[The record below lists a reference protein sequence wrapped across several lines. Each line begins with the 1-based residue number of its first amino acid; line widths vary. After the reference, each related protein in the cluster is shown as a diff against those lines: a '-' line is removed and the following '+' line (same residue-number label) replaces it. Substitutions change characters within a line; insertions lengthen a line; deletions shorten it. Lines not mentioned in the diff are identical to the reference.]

1 MNGATAKLFMH
12 GRSQA
17 VRLPK
22 EFRFEGT
29 EVRVSKV
36 GDKVI
41 LEPSR
46 SSRSMSR
53 RGSRGSTNSAG
64 ADFLPDGIPDD
75 PPAEPD
81 PRVFFDDMICLDTN
95 IAIYVINR
103 RVPAVRFRL
112 AEQLRLGTEIG
123 LPVDRAVRIALWPC
137 AQRPAGGV
145 RSSAGG
151 ISGARYRGASIR

>member
-1 MNGATAKLFMH
+1 MSSTAKLLML

-41 LEPSR
+41 LEPLAKTEAEIAAVWAQIDALR
-46 SSRSMSR
+46 N
-53 RGSRGSTNSAG
+53 GEDLFPEGGFDA
-64 ADFLPDGIPDD
+64 

-81 PRVFFDDMICLDTN
+81 PRKL
-95 IAIYVINR
+95 
-103 RVPAVRFRL
+103 
-112 AEQLRLGTEIG
+112 LG
-123 LPVDRAVRIALWPC
+123 
-137 AQRPAGGV
+137 
-145 RSSAGG
+145 
-151 ISGARYRGASIR
+151 

>member
-1 MNGATAKLFMH
+1 MNSPAKPSTLSTAKLFMH

-41 LEPSR
+41 LEP
-46 SSRSMSR
+46 MKKQPIDFDKFW
-53 RGSRGSTNSAG
+53 AELDALG
-64 ADFLPDGIPDD
+64 ARDFLPEGIPDD

-81 PRVFFDDMICLDTN
+81 PRVFFD
-95 IAIYVINR
+95 
-103 RVPAVRFRL
+103 
-112 AEQLRLGTEIG
+112 E
-123 LPVDRAVRIALWPC
+123 
-137 AQRPAGGV
+137 
-145 RSSAGG
+145 
-151 ISGARYRGASIR
+151 